1 MEETV
6 QEKVEKAKT
15 GRKTLT
21 KTQEQYCQLIVT
33 QGMEPLDAMLTVFP
47 NRASYSIGNQ
57 KMLLKKLQD
66 NEKVT
71 KRLEELFTELREN
84 TQLGDLY
91 NFDVGVKLLLGQ
103 IEKAQEKLKEGNF
116 SESLHRIILT
126 SVQELNR
133 MYGFNIVDRNGNT
146 GPTVNVTFVDVNKP
160 KEGVVID
167 AQK

>member
-1 MEETV
+1 MYETV
-6 QEKVEKAKT
+6 EEKIKKAKT

-33 QGMEPLDAMLTVFP
+33 QGMDPMDAMLTVFP
-47 NRASYSIGNQ
+47 SRATYSKGNQ
-57 KMLLKKLQD
+57 RMLLKKLQT
-66 NEKVT
+66 NEKVNR
-71 KRLEELFTELREN
+71 RLEELFKELRDN

-91 NFDVGVKLLLGQ
+91 NFDIGVKLLLGQ
-103 IEKAQEKLKEGNF
+103 IEGAQQKLNEGKF

-133 MYGFNIVDRNGNT
+133 MYGFNIVDKNGNM

-160 KEGVVID
+160 KKGDVID
-167 AQK
+167 VK

>member
-1 MEETV
+1 MNETV
-6 QEKVEKAKT
+6 KEQVEKAKT

-33 QGMEPLDAMLTVFP
+33 QGMQPLEAMLTVFP
-47 NRASYSIGNQ
+47 NRATYSIGNQ

-66 NEKVT
+66 NQKVT

-91 NFDVGVKLLLGQ
+91 NFDKGVKILLNQL
-103 IEKAQEKLKEGNF
+103 ERAQERLNEGYF

-133 MYGFNIVDRNGNT
+133 MYGFNIVDRNGNA
-146 GPTVNVTFVDVNKP
+146 GPTVNVTFVDVDKP
-160 KEGVVID
+160 KEGMIID
-167 AQK
+167 ARD

>member
-1 MEETV
+1 MNETV
-6 QEKVEKAKT
+6 KEQVEKAKT

-33 QGMEPLDAMLTVFP
+33 QGMQPLEAMLTVFP
-47 NRASYSIGNQ
+47 NRATYSIGNQ

-66 NEKVT
+66 NQKVT

-91 NFDVGVKLLLGQ
+91 NFDKGVKILLNQL
-103 IEKAQEKLKEGNF
+103 ERAQEKLNEGYF

-133 MYGFNIVDRNGNT
+133 MYGFNIVDRNGNA
-146 GPTVNVTFVDVNKP
+146 GPTVNVTFVDVDKP
-160 KEGVVID
+160 KEGMIID
-167 AQK
+167 ARD

>member
-1 MEETV
+1 MNETV
-6 QEKVEKAKT
+6 KEQVEKAKT

-33 QGMEPLDAMLTVFP
+33 QGMQPLEAMLTVFP
-47 NRASYSIGNQ
+47 NRATYSIGNQ

-66 NEKVT
+66 NQKVT

-91 NFDVGVKLLLGQ
+91 NFDKGVKILLNQL
-103 IEKAQEKLKEGNF
+103 ERAQEKLNEGYF

-133 MYGFNIVDRNGNT
+133 MYGFNIVDRNGNA
-146 GPTVNVTFVDVNKP
+146 GPTVNVTFVDVDKP
-160 KEGVVID
+160 KEGIIID
-167 AQK
+167 ARD